1 MLVMLDT
8 SIKVSNRVDNL
19 VDVLSN
25 KDKARGEE
33 GVTNMSAKILLVED
47 ELEIANLVELYLK
60 NEGFNVVKCL
70 TGLEAKEQIESSTFD
85 LALLDIM
92 LPEVDGLELLSL
104 IRKDHHYPVI
114 MLTAKDDEIDKIT
127 GLSFGADDYI
137 TKPFKPLEVVARVKA
152 QLRRFNQYNQ
162 TKETESLMLTT
173 KGLEM
178 NIEKRLVTL
187 NEEVIELTPKEFS
200 ILQLLLENKGIALDS
215 EAIFESVWGEKYYTA
230 SNNTIMVHIRH
241 LREKMNDAVEKPKYI
256 KTVWG
261 VGYKID

>member
-1 MLVMLDT
+1 MAT
-8 SIKVSNRVDNL
+8 KV
-19 VDVLSN
+19 
-25 KDKARGEE
+25 
-33 GVTNMSAKILLVED
+33 LLVED

-60 NEGFNVVKCL
+60 NEGFEVVKCL
-70 TGLEAKEQIESSTFD
+70 DGLEAKEKIETEIFD
-85 LALLDIM
+85 IALLDIM
-92 LPEVDGLELLSL
+92 LPGVDGLQLLAL
-104 IRKDHHYPVI
+104 IREHDNYPVI

-152 QLRRFNQYNQ
+152 QLRRFNQYNKN
-162 TKETESLMLTT
+162 KEPESMTLST

-178 NIEKRLVTL
+178 NVEKRIVTL
-187 NEEVIELTPKEFS
+187 NEEVIELTPKEFG
-200 ILQLLLENKGIALDS
+200 ILQLLLENKGAAMDS
-215 EAIFESVWGEKYYTA
+215 EVIFESVWKEDYYTS

>member
-1 MLVMLDT
+1 MRDS
-8 SIKVSNRVDNL
+8 SIKALEIVDNSL
-19 VDVLSN
+19 DVLSN
-25 KDKARGEE
+25 EIKRKHQKGRG
-33 GVTNMSAKILLVED
+33 GMVSKKILLVED
-47 ELEIANLVELYLK
+47 EEEIAKLVELYLK
-60 NEGFNVVKCL
+60 NEGFNVDVCFD
-70 TGLEAKEQIESSTFD
+70 GLEAKEKIMNDTFD

-92 LPEVDGLELLSL
+92 LPHVDGLELLQL
-104 IRKDHHYPVI
+104 IREHQNYPVI

-162 TKETESLMLTT
+162 NQEKVSRILTN
-173 KGLEM
+173 KALEM
-178 NIEKRLVTL
+178 NLDKRLVTL
-187 NEEVIELTPKEFS
+187 NEEVVELTPKEYS
-200 ILQLLLENKGIALDS
+200 ILQLLMENQGVALDS
-215 EAIFESVWGEKYYTA
+215 EAIFEAVWQEKYYTA

-241 LREKMNDAVEKPKYI
+241 LREKMKDAVEKPKYI

>member
-1 MLVMLDT
+1 MLVK
-8 SIKVSNRVDNL
+8 SIKALSTVDNV

-25 KDKARGEE
+25 KGRTKQKK
-33 GVTNMSAKILLVED
+33 GVTRMSAKVLLVED

-60 NEGFNVVKCL
+60 NEGFIVEKCSN
-70 TGLEAKEQIESSTFD
+70 GLDAKEKIESESFD
-85 LALLDIM
+85 IALLDIM
-92 LPEVDGLELLSL
+92 LPGLDGLQLLSL
-104 IRKDHHYPVI
+104 IREKDNYPVI

-127 GLSFGADDYI
+127 GLSFWADDYI

-152 QLRRFNQYNQ
+152 QLRRFNQYNKN
-162 TKETESLMLTT
+162 KESETLILAT

-178 NIEKRLVTL
+178 NIEKRLVML
-187 NEEVIELTPKEFS
+187 NEEIIELTPKEFS

-241 LREKMNDAVEKPKYI
+241 LREKMSDAVEKPKYI